1 MIKKNFYIFSLM
13 GLLLMTASCDQ
24 VKKTF
29 SKVIEEENIQNSRI
43 PLARVNDKVLY
54 DTELKNLFTD
64 RMSRKDS
71 INIRDRYINTWVRKV
86 ITLER
91 AASQVNV
98 EKLDLD
104 RRLEEYKF
112 QLIMHEYEREYI
124 TSHLDTIVTDEQV
137 KSYYL
142 QNSEDFILKTNI
154 VRGSFL
160 RYPNSAPELKKVKDW
175 VKSKKEKDKEK
186 LRSSAFAYADF
197 VHLEDSVWL
206 DLDELLFGTP
216 FMNSQSEVTNLL
228 KRDKLWEASDESN
241 TYIYKIDDYK
251 IVDQTPPLQ
260 FVSKQVKNVIL
271 GKRKLK
277 LRSELESQLYDEA
290 TKNNEYEIFVSEE

>member
-1 MIKKNFYIFSLM
+1 MISKRFYIFGIIGVMLFSS
-13 GLLLMTASCDQ
+13 SCDKI
-24 VKKTF
+24 KKSFT
-29 SKVIEEENIQNSRI
+29 KAVEEGNIQNTRI
-43 PLARVNDKVLY
+43 PLARVNDKILY
-54 DTELKNLFTD
+54 DTELKSLFTE

-71 INIRDRYINTWVRKV
+71 INIRDRYVNTWVRRV
-86 ITLER
+86 ITLEK
-91 AASQVNV
+91 AASHVDV

-124 TSHLDTIVTDEQV
+124 ASHLDTAVTDAQI
-137 KSYYL
+137 KKYYL
-142 QNSEDFILKTNI
+142 QNSDDFILKTNI
-154 VRGSFL
+154 VRGTFL
-160 RYPNSAPELKKVKDW
+160 RYPNSAPEVEKVKGW
-175 VKSKKEKDKEK
+175 LRSKKEKDKEK

-228 KRDKLWEASDESN
+228 KRDKYWEAKDDAN
-241 TYIYKIDDYK
+241 NFFFKIIDYK

-260 FVSKQVKNVIL
+260 FVSQQVKNVII
-271 GKRKLK
+271 GKRKLNI
-277 LRSELESQLYDEA
+277 RSELEAKLYEEA

>member
-1 MIKKNFYIFSLM
+1 MIGKNFYIFGLISLLFISS
-13 GLLLMTASCDQ
+13 GCDKI
-24 VKKTF
+24 KKSF
-29 SKVIEEENIQNSRI
+29 SKVVEEGNIQNTRI
-43 PLARVNDKVLY
+43 PLARVNDKILY
-54 DTELKNLFTD
+54 DTELKNLFTE

-71 INIRDRYINTWVRKV
+71 VNIRDRYVNTWVRKV
-86 ITLER
+86 ITLEK
-91 AASQVNV
+91 AASHVDV

-124 TSHLDTIVTDEQV
+124 ASLLDTLVTEGQI
-137 KSYYL
+137 KSYYQ
-142 QNSEDFILKTNI
+142 QNSDDFILKTNI

-160 RYPNSAPELKKVKDW
+160 RYPNSAPELNKVKGW
-175 VKSKKEKDKEK
+175 MKSKKEKEQEK

-228 KRDKLWEASDESN
+228 KRDKYWEANDESN
-241 TYIYKIDDYK
+241 TYIFEIEDYK

-260 FVSKQVKNVIL
+260 FVSQQVKNVII

-277 LRSELESQLYDEA
+277 LRSELERQLYEEA

>member
-1 MIKKNFYIFSLM
+1 MIKKNFYIYSLI
-13 GLLLMTASCDQ
+13 GLLLFASSCDQ
-24 VKKTF
+24 IKESF
-29 SKVIEEENIQNSRI
+29 SKAIEEENIQNSRI

-54 DTELKNLFTD
+54 DTEIKNLFTA

-86 ITLER
+86 ITLEK
-91 AASQVNV
+91 AASKVDV

-124 TSHLDTIVTDEQV
+124 TSHLDTVVTEGQV
-137 KSYYL
+137 KSYYH
-142 QNSEDFILKTNI
+142 QNSDDFILKTNI

-160 RYPNSAPELKKVKDW
+160 RYPNSAPELKKVKGW
-175 VKSKKEKDKEK
+175 IKSKKEGDKEK

-216 FMNSQSEVTNLL
+216 FMNSQSEVTKLL

-241 TYIYKIDDYK
+241 TYIFKIDDYK

-260 FVSKQVKNVIL
+260 FVSQQVKKVIL